1 MEITKQTE
9 KEIVITMDNGEK
21 IKITKTSEGN
31 TYIDIDGKYDTS
43 KECVHSINTYIADG
57 NIFDTSLHTKNISGG
72 LKKRA
77 KNIKCKKDNLNFKYT
92 SLHNGGYIV
101 PLVSVFT
108 SNK

>member
-9 KEIVITMDNGEK
+9 KEIVITMDNGEE

-43 KECVHSINTYIADG
+43 VECVHSINTFIADG
-57 NIFDTSLHTKNISGG
+57 NIFNTNLHTKNISGG
-72 LKKRA
+72 LKKRV
-77 KNIKCKKDNLNFKYT
+77 KNIKSKKDNLNVKYT
-92 SLHNGGYIV
+92 DLHNGDII

-108 SNK
+108 DNK